1 MSLDFDDI
9 RDTRKRFNHE
19 VPHLYREAFDAMLD
33 EVTKPHTAALM
44 LLGKEVYDFL
54 VEAADTDCP
63 RKRVLGG
70 PPCGT
75 CIMCKAKVLEEKVR
89 LKHVQLGWKLDPCKA
104 CKGSGTQDVVP

>member
-1 MSLDFDDI
+1 
-9 RDTRKRFNHE
+9 
-19 VPHLYREAFDAMLD
+19 
-33 EVTKPHTAALM
+33 
-44 LLGKEVYDFL
+44 
-54 VEAADTDCP
+54 
-63 RKRVLGG
+63 VLGG